1 MKIALIQMK
10 VGMDKDKNLEKA
22 RRMVL
27 QAGREG
33 ARIAVLPEM
42 FCCPYANEYFPK
54 FAEPVGGHIYTA
66 LSEMARDAGV
76 TLVGG
81 SFPEEEDASLE
92 TSGHSPVSRANSPLV
107 VQFMKLL

>member
-54 FAEPVGGHIYTA
+54 FVDSGGDPIDMGRFA
-66 LSEMARDAGV
+66 SAIM
-76 TLVGG
+76 
-81 SFPEEEDASLE
+81 PEINRRMGREVMHKER
-92 TSGHSPVSRANSPLV
+92 GI
-107 VQFMKLL
+107 

>member
-42 FCCPYANEYFPK
+42 FCCPYESK
-54 FAEPVGGHIYTA
+54 
-66 LSEMARDAGV
+66 
-76 TLVGG
+76 
-81 SFPEEEDASLE
+81 SFPLYAEAEGGE
-92 TSGHSPVSRANSPLV
+92 TWRLLSGLAARHENNVLLRIALRARRHPLA
-107 VQFMKLL
+107 

>member
-22 RRMVL
+22 RNMVL
-27 QAGREG
+27 RAGKEG

-81 SFPEEEDASLE
+81 SFPEEEDGKLYNASFVFARD
-92 TSGHSPVSRANSPLV
+92 G
-107 VQFMKLL
+107 

>member
-33 ARIAVLPEM
+33 DRIAVLPEM
-42 FCCPYANEYFPK
+42 FCCP
-54 FAEPVGGHIYTA
+54 
-66 LSEMARDAGV
+66 
-76 TLVGG
+76 
-81 SFPEEEDASLE
+81 
-92 TSGHSPVSRANSPLV
+92 
-107 VQFMKLL
+107 